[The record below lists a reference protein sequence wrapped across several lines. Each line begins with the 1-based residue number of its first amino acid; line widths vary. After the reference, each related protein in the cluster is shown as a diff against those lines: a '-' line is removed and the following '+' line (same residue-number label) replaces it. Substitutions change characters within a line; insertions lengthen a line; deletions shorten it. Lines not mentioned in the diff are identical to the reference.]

1 MSIYRNKLK
10 PRYMRGFFW
19 FKRFYTIRRRG
30 KPLKRKRKEKGNETV
45 VITIYRNSYC
55 IKYYIWYIQA

>member
-1 MSIYRNKLK
+1 
-10 PRYMRGFFW
+10 MRGFFW
-19 FKRFYTIRRRG
+19 SKCFSTIRKRG